1 MTLPAMFVLDEPPD
15 VGDLDLDFGPPTRA
29 GASGA
34 VGVYVATE
42 LLAGRR
48 LFAIFGDPFIQERLD
63 EHPWLLNDLACDPL
77 LRGLFGSPVVE
88 EAALAAALA
97 A

>member
-1 MTLPAMFVLDEPPD
+1 MFLLDERPD
-15 VGDLDLDFGPPTRA
+15 LADFGPPTRA
-29 GASGA
+29 GAGGA

-48 LFAIFGDPFIQERLD
+48 LFAIFGDSFVQDRLD

-77 LRGLFGSPVVE
+77 LRDLFGGRVVE
-88 EAALAAALA
+88 EAALGAQLA